1 MKTVRHLKID
11 ETTAD
16 VVASEAQGERDTL
29 WIGKT
34 IVFQTEDEQD
44 FAYVFAR
51 VLAAV
56 RRDIIREEGA
66 ES

>member
-1 MKTVRHLKID
+1 MKAISQIKID

-16 VVASEAQGERDTL
+16 VVASEMQGEKHAL

-34 IVFQTEDEQD
+34 MVFRTEDDHD

-56 RRDIIREEGA
+56 RRDIIREEKA